1 MFKIIKKQ
9 IRPSADVPF
18 FALADNEFKTWLA
31 ENYFRTGKMMPPEI
45 TISEDGLEQS
55 TVVLFM
61 SEDTAREWKYDP
73 YVVEKLHTPME
84 AYCAANNIVI
94 LPTITV
100 GEV

>member
-18 FALADNEFKTWLA
+18 FTLADNEVKAWLS
-31 ENYFRTGKMMPPEI
+31 ENYFMTGKMMPPEI
-45 TISEDGLEQS
+45 TVSDNGLEQS
-55 TVVLFM
+55 TIVLFQ
-61 SEDTAREWKYDP
+61 SEDAAREWKYDQ
-73 YVVEKLHTPME
+73 YVIDNLQTPME
-84 AYCAANNIVI
+84 AYCTANNIEI